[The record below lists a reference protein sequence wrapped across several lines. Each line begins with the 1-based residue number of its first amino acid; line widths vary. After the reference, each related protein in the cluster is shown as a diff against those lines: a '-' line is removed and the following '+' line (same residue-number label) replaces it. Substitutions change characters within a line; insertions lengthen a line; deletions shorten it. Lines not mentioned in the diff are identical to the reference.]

1 LLPRKSFYLFVLT
14 LLFLLCID
22 KSSAYAIQFVT
33 QEDFASEYNAYK
45 DYPLRLLFKKLAE
58 SDDPEKREIRNIII
72 LKQVFDP
79 SAQKKDAVPG
89 PEYQERYGII
99 KEISKDRL
107 RIWVPENDTYMD
119 YYLGIDQIPTEKNP
133 KYKITESNIGRY
145 TAFIYAMDER
155 VYKIKIDFLLAS
167 PINLY
172 VDRKDDKNVV
182 GWSEPGDE
190 ERPYRYRI
198 FRNGELIDTVEGHAA
213 DVPREKGKADNYFV
227 KAVYKHGDV
236 LLESEASEVIRDE
249 ITLKELEQERLA
261 GGIYD
266 RIIASLTPEAYE
278 DAKKLLNDNRQL
290 LVERLDQDRKENI
303 KTLISFF
310 QDIEEG
316 DRLGAVKPE
325 TQELFDNALTFY
337 RSGEQK
343 AKALPAAF
351 NVLFLAAQKI
361 DLYKNKKALM
371 AEARL
376 KEEARLAEEARV
388 KEEARLA
395 EETRLK
401 EEARLAEEARLKEE
415 ARLAEET
422 RLKEEARLAEEAK
435 VKEEA
440 RLAEEAKLK
449 EETRVAE
456 ETRLKE
462 EARVAEEARLKEEAR
477 LAEEARLSELK
488 AQAAK
493 EEERLKELAAQKA
506 AATAP
511 EVASKESVVQ
521 TAAETQQPEE
531 GYDRDTMILLAMKDF
546 DDKKYTSSWDTFRKI
561 FGDQINK
568 IGQGGKNQVIGVLA
582 LPVECRAEIFFLIEL
597 DKLKNSNDGNGITER
612 GLQEIKNRID
622 NKEGLWVIMG
632 DSSKI
637 RKIKRHISQFEAGS
651 FE

>member
-1 LLPRKSFYLFVLT
+1 MLPRKSFYLFVLT
-14 LLFLLCID
+14 LLFLLWID
-22 KSSAYAIQFVT
+22 KSSAHAIQFVT

-133 KYKITESNIGRY
+133 KYKITESDIGRY
-145 TAFIYAMDER
+145 AAFIYTMDER

-213 DVPREKGKADNYFV
+213 DVPREKRKADSYFV

-361 DLYKNKKALM
+361 DLYKNKKALL
-371 AEARL
+371 AEARLKEDARLAEEARL

-401 EEARLAEEARLKEE
+401 EEARLAEEA
-415 ARLAEET
+415 
-422 RLKEEARLAEEAK
+422 K
-435 VKEEA
+435 V
-440 RLAEEAKLK
+440 
-449 EETRVAE
+449 
-456 ETRLKE
+456 KE
-462 EARVAEEARLKEEAR
+462 EARVAEEARLKELTEKA
-477 LAEEARLSELK
+477 AKEEARLNELK

-493 EEERLKELAAQKA
+493 EEERLKELSAQKA

-521 TAAETQQPEE
+521 AAAETQPPEE

-546 DDKKYTSSWDTFRKI
+546 DDKKYTSSWDTFKKI

-568 IGQGGKNQVIGVLA
+568 IGQGGKNQVMGVLA

-597 DKLKNSNDGNGITER
+597 DKLKNSNEGNGITER